1 MILLVP
7 TGNPPSL
14 RFGHPD
20 VTTEDTGP
28 SARSCYFARG
38 DGYAFRKRHQGAAPG
53 ALRSEARKSG
63 ASGAAGAP
71 AGAEEVHS
79 LPTHR
84 ALKPIDT
91 KESPTRGDRA
101 GDSLY
106 YLALDG
112 VQRLTLSLR
121 NALLR
126 HRVGGTKL
134 LSEEADAQLL
144 NHPVHAAE
152 RIRHD
157 GACR

>member
-1 MILLVP
+1 MPSGSDIRVP
-7 TGNPPSL
+7 SRAL
-14 RFGHPD
+14 
-20 VTTEDTGP
+20 
-28 SARSCYFARG
+28 SAAKRG
-38 DGYAFRKRHQGAAPG
+38 GAERP
-53 ALRSEARKSG
+53 
-63 ASGAAGAP
+63 GAAGSP

-84 ALKPIDT
+84 VQKTIET
-91 KESPTRGDRA
+91 QESPTRGDRA
-101 GDSLY
+101 RDSLY

-126 HRVGGTKL
+126 HRVGGAEL
-134 LSEEADAQLL
+134 LGEEADAKLL

-157 GACR
+157 GARR